1 MFGGFFPKKG
11 MTRGHAQW
19 LGGGM
24 EGRARRRRQ
33 MLSSFITA
41 TFCPAGSL
49 GRVTLAQ
56 TDPLEK
62 QCLPLPDP
70 AHVPLT
76 CCGCHRA
83 AWHCL

>member
-1 MFGGFFPKKG
+1 
-11 MTRGHAQW
+11 
-19 LGGGM
+19 
-24 EGRARRRRQ
+24 